1 MLCDSGHTAGFIYC
15 RTCERLKLMKN
26 WMIWGI
32 GIVIGAAGGYLY
44 WYFVGC
50 VSGSCAITSSP
61 VNSTLYGGLMGGL
74 LGNVFSTPKKD
85 NTIKKNE
92 TN

>member
-1 MLCDSGHTAGFIYC
+1 
-15 RTCERLKLMKN
+15 MKN
-26 WMIWGI
+26 WMLWGI
-32 GIVIGAAGGYLY
+32 GMVIGAAGGYLY

-74 LGNVFSTPKKD
+74 LGNVFSTPKKN
-85 NTIKKNE
+85 NTIKENE

>member
-1 MLCDSGHTAGFIYC
+1 
-15 RTCERLKLMKN
+15 MKN

-32 GIVIGAAGGYLY
+32 GIVIGAVGGYLY
-44 WYFVGC
+44 WYFIGC

-74 LGNVFSTPKKD
+74 LGNVFSTPKKGIENS
-85 NTIKKNE
+85 NTEK
-92 TN
+92 

>member
-1 MLCDSGHTAGFIYC
+1 
-15 RTCERLKLMKN
+15 MKN
-26 WMIWGI
+26 WMLWGI

-44 WYFVGC
+44 WYYVGC

-74 LGNVFSTPKKD
+74 LGNVFSTPKRGLG
-85 NTIKKNE
+85 NTNTEK
-92 TN
+92 